1 MKWDKVDI
9 ALQHHCTRTLEGVR
23 QLRQE
28 WNEMFAQRLNPKR
41 YKFSEDDEKLIETI
55 SMLLTNEGKFYRLN
69 RFYVLWR
76 NKQTKNYRNLF
87 R

>member
-1 MKWDKVDI
+1 
-9 ALQHHCTRTLEGVR
+9 
-23 QLRQE
+23 
-28 WNEMFAQRLNPKR
+28 MFAQRLNPKR